1 MKQIII
7 LVAVAVVLIGV
18 VVFLYSKDAAE
29 MSVSTP
35 TPTPV
40 LTDVPGQ
47 AGFIREISYDD
58 NGFHPDV
65 VTIRVGEELRFFNQS
80 NQLLMWPASAVH
92 PTHKAYPG
100 SGIEKCNSGE
110 VIFDACK
117 GYRLVDWGNSA
128 TWWDFK
134 FNERGTWKYHNH
146 LQPSHTGTI
155 IVE

>member
-100 SGIEKCNSGE
+100 SGIEKCGTAEKDSL
-110 VIFDACK
+110 FDACS
-117 GYRLVDWGNSA
+117 GLNQGESF
-128 TWWDFK
+128 TFT
-134 FNERGTWKYHNH
+134 FNQLGTWSYHDH
-146 LQPSHTGTI
+146 LNSGLRGII
-155 IVE
+155 IVK